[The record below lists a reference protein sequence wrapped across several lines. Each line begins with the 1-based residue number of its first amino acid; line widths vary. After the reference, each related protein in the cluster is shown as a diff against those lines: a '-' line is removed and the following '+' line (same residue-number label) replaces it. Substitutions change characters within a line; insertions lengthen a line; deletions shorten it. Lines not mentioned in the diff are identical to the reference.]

1 VHRDGAVVAVT
12 PLGAIHIHP
21 PIAYGRFDGERRKAS
36 GGFVVR
42 RDGRITFESRVN

>member
-1 VHRDGAVVAVT
+1 MAPWWRLYRSAQST
-12 PLGAIHIHP
+12 SIHP
-21 PIAYGRFDGERRKAS
+21 PIAYDLFDGERRQAS